1 MNIPFTK
8 EGNIQIKVLDKCPCH
23 SGKLFG
29 DCCKDKNYEYLSLG
43 KNFENRDIIFN
54 NTFNIT
60 HYDNMANMG
69 MDKIFPY
76 SENGD
81 LSVSNAI
88 VLLEYVYAMV
98 DSGISQFEK
107 YAPCK
112 KGCGHCCSLYLECT
126 AIEAEAIRRHIVKE
140 RKEEL
145 DILFNRINEMRE
157 NLKTV
162 KNSHELN
169 FDERKELYLNYL
181 LKRESCVFLNEEKA
195 CSIYNVRPLSCRKFI
210 VFNSSEKCNGTEEIV
225 VPKLAP
231 ANIGTLLID
240 HLSMAVKR
248 YNGLSYEENGEKH
261 SIKRPIIEW
270 FKYGFDDINREK

>member
-1 MNIPFTK
+1 MNRSFTK
-8 EGNIQIKVLDKCPCH
+8 EENIQVKLTDNCPCQ
-23 SGKLFG
+23 SGKIFG
-29 DCCKDKNYEYLSLG
+29 DCCKGKNYEYLSLG
-43 KNFENRDIIFN
+43 KNYENRDIIFN
-54 NTFNIT
+54 NTMNMM

-76 SENGD
+76 SENGE

-88 VLLEYVYAMV
+88 ALLEYVYAMV

-140 RKEEL
+140 RKEDL
-145 DILFNRINEMRE
+145 DILNKRIDEMRQ

-181 LKRESCVFLNEEKA
+181 LKKESCVFLNEEKA

-210 VFNSSEKCNGTEEIV
+210 VFNESEKCNGTEEIV
-225 VPKLAP
+225 VPQLAP
-231 ANIGTLLID
+231 ANIGSLLID
-240 HLSMAVKR
+240 HLSMSVKR
-248 YNGLSYEENGEKH
+248 YNGLNYEENGEKH
-261 SIKRPIIEW
+261 SIKRPLIEW
-270 FKYGFDDINREK
+270 FKHGFNDINREK